1 MAANTINEAIL
12 EAIKIVVDKNIQEAP
27 ADRTIT
33 ATIIGCINAM
43 SNEYRVDFQGG
54 SFTALAKEG
63 ETYRTNQ
70 SVYVLVPE
78 GDFSK
83 TKRIIGL
90 ASLTKEDYNLTSVN
104 STINNY
110 FTVGKNAIINENKEN
125 PFGVCSF
132 NPIHYITLYDHSD
145 STKNKIIIDE
155 ADFKNSL
162 NEAEGILLKGSF
174 STTLPFAHK
183 KSNGSYGLLCVIA
196 YEGETEDE
204 YNLNLYD
211 LNSSKMLG
219 NPLSYPSFVSQ
230 QLIFE
235 HEANQKFSHIDK
247 IIFYCQDFVE
257 TKTDMKNNIFLKD
270 LELFALKKIGAT
282 NGEYSLTL
290 STPNGITFEKNDLE
304 TSFLPIIAAL
314 KKKESKLDIGV
325 QYYWFVEDARI
336 VDSKHNE
343 YNTYA
348 GAGWRKLD
356 NIAAKSSINIPKRIC
371 SAYKTKFLCVA
382 VAYDT
387 VTLKTEFNLY
397 NDAHNM
403 NIIIELDSKTNT
415 FAYNT
420 GKPTLT
426 CRVLTQEGDNLD
438 PSGENL
444 YYLWSKIQQDK
455 SEIIFN
461 KTAEEIQAEIAELE
475 ETDFFTKASL
485 ETQLN
490 YLKGVEF
497 NSNNSISYPI
507 SKIDIAE
514 TLKCTVYS
522 KKQNGVLYGSAKVLL
537 KNGVDV
543 NKNDY
548 YIVIKNGEQVFQYSE
563 SGISPT
569 SERVQEPLEILP
581 LEAIFYAPDGTEIKN
596 SGINSYSI
604 SWQFPAA
611 DNTLLES
618 VGELDLNRT
627 IETEVCSFKIKDEY
641 NSQVEDNQIHCIIEY
656 KGLKI
661 TGSTNFFFTKIGE
674 DGTNGTDIVAKIEP
688 EDNSSLATV
697 FLDVNNNFYSLE
709 ESSGSLQGGSL
720 GVKLRLFQRAQEIKN
735 ISPSWKWST
744 AKTTTLNILA
754 VDSEGK
760 ITVND
765 IDNNQEEELKDI
777 VLKSYLV
784 LQGSCSYNDGVYYAH
799 YPIPIIKNHFV
810 SYDKNNTD
818 LQKVNLTDL
827 YVTEVSKKS
836 LRSVLYNKD
845 GKDPIYNNKIGI
857 TVNYSIGLNSSWSI
871 SANTFG
877 EALEEECQIV
887 SSEEKNS
894 FTIFVSPKESYSG
907 NKNNNLI
914 YFKIS
919 NSTGKIAAE
928 GWIPIHFSLNTY
940 GLASLNAWDGNH
952 IDINEDGAYIMAP
965 QMGAGVKN
973 NNNQFTGI
981 VMGKAQFGDEQE
993 NVGLFGLKD
1002 GRQSIFLDA
1011 KTGAATFGLNDDD
1024 YNVISSSQKGQ
1035 NCGRIHLD
1043 PEGESYISSWRI
1055 GRKSLYSVNGEL
1067 TDNKTPLEEKHSHH
1081 PTNAIG
1087 SIPREKQGVI
1097 LSSDPAF
1104 ISVKGIPAI
1113 DKIKINEIDFYKGD
1127 SYEVLLDANNI
1138 DGSVFSVQKHTSEL
1152 EESDSCQITNDSE
1165 LFYKGQLIGSFSQ
1178 SEGKGEESGEIILT
1192 FTYNVNFSQKDV
1204 FVLPFPIEI
1213 KTIDSTIDLFASSWK
1228 FLGIKY
1234 KKETDIG
1241 LLRNIVYA
1249 FNANGMSLENVQLKD
1264 KNGKSIE
1271 LNLKDII
1278 GFEWRAEETAGLDS
1292 EGNLNA
1298 NAINRDKVGLKV
1310 GYVPAFGYNEKT
1322 KQYLGLD
1329 LSYNGDSFY
1338 RTFISSDSSKKDTLH
1353 ISAVNRDNDFGK
1365 TMSFNAAGF
1374 TFATRNLVNNN
1385 QSFGY
1390 QEILNNNSLLG
1401 SFKPQQSNVILSS
1414 IEEYLYERSDEY
1426 RYSVYD
1432 KNNDEFLTLLDSGQE
1447 NLYIRNDN
1455 DEYVLV
1461 ERGNVFKKN
1470 EYTIIE
1476 KNLKQ
1481 CYPQYERLTE
1491 EEDENKPYSLK
1502 YLEYCWNDNEKIPK
1516 IERQR
1521 VASNFDIEGTFD
1533 FPAISIEKIIDDLS
1547 GEQSYSG
1554 INYFSKEDNCFKD
1567 SKQSLVLS
1575 EKDNEEFIPI
1585 PFKEGQKNLSELSL
1599 YTWNNY
1605 VFNLDNSDFE
1615 LGFYFKKGNQYELV
1629 SKDNTLFSYLDQKNQ
1644 LTYKPYKD
1652 IIVKKEKVFNHQL
1665 LKDVTGGYLS
1675 LNAKDMSELHSDSRL
1690 KLSSLSKLEV
1700 FSETFNLNSH
1710 YSGFMITTKKID
1722 RKNNDG
1728 NIIGSDYW
1736 TFEMNP
1742 SVSSNFGAA
1751 IYNNRTDQYQE
1762 GLFFTGARSGEDK
1775 TSLFSSGKILIQ
1787 NVASNVNL
1795 TKKRSKLISS
1805 QTGMNIQ
1812 AVGGYGL
1819 TLTAVPS
1826 TLKSYQ
1832 ASELL
1837 LYSTSS
1843 GFGSRFELMSP
1854 SGGIYSLYGKWSNI
1868 GDGTKSKQRQV
1879 IINAPLRVYSK
1890 NSKNKITYWGIHCG
1904 GLATHRNNI
1913 TTGNKMGAWN
1923 DFVTSQKGGHI
1934 HTRGGSIST
1943 NGGNINT
1950 IKGNINTQGG
1960 AINTGGGAIKTGGG
1974 SVSLGSGDLTIGG
1987 SIKGTGKG
1995 VKFSG
2000 EIKANGGI
2008 SGTFATFSSEIK
2020 ANGGIRGTSATFD
2033 DFFM

>member
-1 MAANTINEAIL
+1 MTNTINNAIL
-12 EAIKIVVDKNIQEAP
+12 EAIGIVVNKSIQEAP
-27 ADRTIT
+27 ADRTVT
-33 ATIIGCINAM
+33 ATIVGCINALN
-43 SNEYRVDFQGG
+43 NEYKIKFQGG
-54 SFTALAKEG
+54 TFTALATEG
-63 ETYRTNQ
+63 ETYRANQ
-70 SVYVLVPE
+70 TVHVLVPE

-83 TKRIIGL
+83 VKRIIGL
-90 ASLTKEDYNLTSVN
+90 ASLVSDDYNITAVGSAL
-104 STINNY
+104 NNY
-110 FTVGKNAIINENKEN
+110 SAIGKNAITSLQKDA
-125 PFGVCSF
+125 FGVCSSYSTDYM
-132 NPIHYITLYDHSD
+132 ILYDREKPD
-145 STKNKIIIDE
+145 ENKIALLVED
-155 ADFKNSL
+155 DFKNSL
-162 NEAEGILLKGSF
+162 NEAEAILLEGTF
-174 STTLPFAHK
+174 STNLSDKHRKA
-183 KSNGSYGLLCVIA
+183 NGKYGIICQFA
-196 YEGETEDE
+196 YEGEQEEEPYFVTYELTSD
-204 YNLNLYD
+204 
-211 LNSSKMLG
+211 KMLG
-219 NPLSYPSFVSQ
+219 NPFGYKTPVDQ
-230 QLIFE
+230 YLIFE
-235 HEANQKFSHIDK
+235 HDINQKLQYIQK
-247 IIFYCQDFVE
+247 IIFYCEGF
-257 TKTDMKNNIFLKD
+257 TDTGLLRDPNKEALPNNIFVKN
-270 LELFALKKIGAT
+270 LELHALKKVGSE
-282 NGEYSLTL
+282 NGDYSLSL
-290 STPNGITFEKNDLE
+290 STINGITFSENITENTLSV
-304 TSFLPIIAAL
+304 TANF
-314 KKKESKLDIGV
+314 KKKQVPINTGV
-325 QYYWFVEDARI
+325 KYYWFIEDAR
-336 VDSKHNE
+336 VTNSQHQD
-343 YNTYA
+343 YNGYA
-348 GAGWRKLD
+348 GIGWKKLD
-356 NIAAKSSINIPKRIC
+356 NPPTNKTINIFRKYC
-371 SAYKTKFLCVA
+371 SAYKTRFMCIV

-387 VTLKTEFNLY
+387 LTLKTEFVLY
-397 NDAHNM
+397 NEAKNK
-403 NIIIELDSKTNT
+403 NITIELDTITNE

-426 CRVLTQEGDNLD
+426 CKVRDAKGIDLDEGGN
-438 PSGENL
+438 NY
-444 YYLWSKIQQDK
+444 YYLWSKIPQDK
-455 SEIIFN
+455 NEIIFN
-461 KTAEEIQAEIAELE
+461 KTLEEIEEEIKNLDSLDLSGRSALE
-475 ETDFFTKASL
+475 IQKTHL
-485 ETQLN
+485 E
-490 YLKGVEF
+490 GVEF
-497 NSNNSISYPI
+497 KTNNSISYPI
-507 SKIDIAE
+507 SKIAVKEI
-514 TLKCTVYS
+514 LKCTVYS
-522 KKQNGVLYGSAKVLL
+522 SRKEDSELFGSAQIEL
-537 KNGVDV
+537 KNGLGTT
-543 NKNDY
+543 KNDY
-548 YIVIKNGEQVFQYSE
+548 YLVIKNGEQVFQYTE
-563 SGISPT
+563 SGVSPA
-569 SERVQEPLEILP
+569 SECNQEPIEILP
-581 LEAIFYAPDGTEIKN
+581 LEATLYAPDGSEIKSQGVN
-596 SGINSYSI
+596 AYSVF
-604 SWQFPAA
+604 WQFPTDS
-611 DNTLLES
+611 DNTLLTHNFENLDGLLES
-618 VGELDLNRT
+618 DQCTFN
-627 IETEVCSFKIKDEY
+627 IKDDY
-641 NSQVEDNQIHCIIEY
+641 SSQAYDNQIICCIDY
-656 KGLKI
+656 RGMKI
-661 TGSTNFFFTKIGE
+661 TGSTSFLFTKIGE
-674 DGTNGTDIVAKIEP
+674 DGTNGTDFVAKINSNQNP
-688 EDNSSLATV
+688 ETATI
-697 FLDVNNNFYSLE
+697 FLDKNNNYYQLQE
-709 ESSGSLQGGSL
+709 NTGSLTANPI
-720 GVKLRLFQRAQEIKN
+720 KMEFKLFQRNQEVLN
-735 ISPSWKWST
+735 VTPSWKWST
-744 AKTTTLNILA
+744 ATSSSKTLLNCSGTGELSVKEA
-754 VDSEGK
+754 NLLDSIDK
-760 ITVND
+760 ND
-765 IDNNQEEELKDI
+765 NPNDL
-777 VLKSYLV
+777 YLI
-784 LQGSCSYNDGVYYAH
+784 LQGSTFLNNSVYYAH
-799 YPIPIIKNHFV
+799 YGVPVIRNHNVLYNPSAIENQFIADSAVYIKNI
-810 SYDKNNTD
+810 D
-818 LQKVNLTDL
+818 
-827 YVTEVSKKS
+827 KKS
-836 LRSVLYNKD
+836 LKNILYNKD
-845 GKDPIYNNKIGI
+845 GKNPIYKDKIGI
-857 TVNYSIGLNSSWSI
+857 TFNFSTSLENYTVFVETRGNHLTLLTS
-871 SANTFG
+871 
-877 EALEEECQIV
+877 EEEPIKKLSEDKTSCTFFVIPSEAYSGQSNNNLVYIKIMAGSQIV
-887 SSEEKNS
+887 SEAW
-894 FTIFVSPKESYSG
+894 V
-907 NKNNNLI
+907 
-914 YFKIS
+914 
-919 NSTGKIAAE
+919 
-928 GWIPIHFSLNTY
+928 PIHFSLNTY

-952 IDINEDGAYIMAP
+952 IDINEKDQYIMAP
-965 QMGAGVKN
+965 QIGAGEKN
-973 NNNQFTGI
+973 PKDNTFTGL
-981 VMGKAQFGDEQE
+981 VMGKAQFGENEEQI
-993 NVGLFGLKD
+993 GLFGLSS

-1011 KTGAATFGLNDDD
+1011 KTGAATFGLNDED
-1024 YNVISSSQKGQ
+1024 YNDVDKGNSKSPKGQ

-1470 EYTIIE
+1470 EYIIIE

-1481 CYPQYERLTE
+1481 CYPQYERLTA

-1502 YLEYCWNDNEKIPK
+1502 YLEYCWNNNGKIPK

-1599 YTWNNY
+1599 YIWNNY

-1615 LGFYFKKGNQYELV
+1615 LGFYFKKGNQYEFV

-1923 DFVTSQKGGHI
+1923 DFVTSQEGGHI

-1960 AINTGGGAIKTGGG
+1960 AINTGGGAINTGGG
-1974 SVSLGSGDLTIGG
+1974 SVSLGSGGLTIGG
-1987 SIKGTGKG
+1987 SIKGTGEG

-2008 SGTFATFSSEIK
+2008 SGT
-2020 ANGGIRGTSATFD
+2020 SATFD